1 MATKQVKKEKNIVPD
16 QLGCTTPT
24 KDSIIQVR
32 NLRKHYE
39 VNNALSTFCLLYTS
53 PSPRDS

>member
-1 MATKQVKKEKNIVPD
+1 MATKQVQKEKNIVPD

-39 VNNALSTFCLLYTS
+39 ELILTQLGSLNYE
-53 PSPRDS
+53 